1 MPLARI
7 SRSLGSVNS
16 VLNTQEFDT
25 DRVLTIPNVI
35 SFLRLLSVAVFGVLI
50 VLGMDLAAVV
60 LLVVFGGTD
69 WLDGFL
75 ARRLKQRSPLGA
87 KLDPVAD
94 RLYIVVAVLALAIRD
109 IVPWWLLA
117 ILVLRDVML
126 TLLLPTLKRLGR
138 DSLPVNMV
146 GKAATMFLLLAFPML
161 LIGYSD
167 EFTLGWMG
175 TLGWVFAIVG
185 SVLYWAAGSM
195 YVRATRLLVHQH
207 RTELT

>member
-1 MPLARI
+1 M
-7 SRSLGSVNS
+7 NS
-16 VLNTQEFDT
+16 VPNTQEFDT
-25 DRVLTIPNVI
+25 DRVLTIPNI
-35 SFLRLLSVAVFGVLI
+35 LSFLRLLSVVVFGVLI
-50 VLGMDLAAVV
+50 VMGMDLAAVI
-60 LLVVFGGTD
+60 LLVIFGGTD

-126 TLLLPTLKRLGR
+126 TLLLPTLRRLGR

-167 EFTLGWMG
+167 EFSLSWMG
-175 TLGWVFAIVG
+175 TLGWVFAGVG
-185 SVLYWAAGSM
+185 SVLYWAAGFM
-195 YVRATRLLVHQH
+195 YVRATRQLVAQH
-207 RTELT
+207 RTELS